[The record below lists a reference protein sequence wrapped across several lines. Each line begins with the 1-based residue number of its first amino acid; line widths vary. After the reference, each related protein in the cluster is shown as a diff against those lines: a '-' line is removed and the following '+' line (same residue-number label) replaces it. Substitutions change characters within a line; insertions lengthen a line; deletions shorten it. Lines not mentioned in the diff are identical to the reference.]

1 MVDFVGRGGMGEVW
15 EGRDRLIERRVAVKL
30 LPHDRRDASGAELFF
45 REART
50 AGGLS
55 HTGVVTVFDLGQD
68 PDDGT
73 LYLVMEFVTGRGLDT
88 VLREDGAARI
98 PTAVDWTAQTAA
110 ALQAAHTAG
119 VVHRDLKPANLMATP
134 DDHIKILDFG
144 IARYIAATHKSSK
157 VIGTLAYMPPERFG
171 DHPADP
177 RSDLYSLGCVLH
189 ELLTGSTP
197 FQSAEAVAMMAAHL
211 YTAPEPPGRAR
222 PGVPA
227 ALDDLVMALLA
238 KDPDDRPSSAGEVCE
253 RLREL
258 SSSASASATAPG
270 AGSHVS
276 DADTETATTPFAA
289 AGPGTA
295 RTPEPAPVPRPA
307 AGTPPPGRR
316 ISRRTALRLGIGAGG
331 AAAVATGVVAA
342 ANLFD
347 DRDTSGPDTSDP
359 RLRWRHGVGGAVTSS
374 PTVAG
379 GVVYVGSSDGRV
391 YALDAATGEE
401 KWHYPTAD
409 RVETAP
415 AVVGGVVY
423 VGSSDGR
430 VYALDAATGERKWHY
445 PTADKLEPAPT
456 VADGAVYIGG
466 SSTVTSLDAATGKKR
481 WAVSRDS
488 GLKPPAVVDG
498 VVYIAGYK
506 SMSALDAATGAEA
519 WAVGASDWGFR
530 NKNVWSNEPED
541 WGFTSPRVVDGVVYI
556 GSSKRVYALDAATGN
571 RKWDFSTF
579 DWVRSS
585 PTVAGEVVYVGSNS
599 KRVYALD
606 AATGNKKWA
615 FGTGDRVEGR
625 PTVADGVV
633 YVGSSDQ
640 SVYAL
645 DAADGSKNWSY
656 ATGGKV
662 RSSPAVADGVVHVS
676 SSDHN
681 VYALETAIR
690 DSPA

>member
-1 MVDFVGRGGMGEVW
+1 MALRVVGGRYELVDFVGRGGMGEVW

-88 VLREDGAARI
+88 VLREDGAAQIR
-98 PTAVDWTAQTAA
+98 TAVDWMAQTAA

-134 DDHIKILDFG
+134 DDQIKILDFG

-171 DHPADP
+171 DHPTDP

-197 FQSAEAVAMMAAHL
+197 FQAAEAVAMLAAHL
-211 YTAPEPPGRAR
+211 YKAPEPPGRAR

-258 SSSASASATAPG
+258 STSASAPG

-276 DADTETATTPFAA
+276 DADTETGTTPFAA
-289 AGPGTA
+289 AGPDPA
-295 RTPEPAPVPRPA
+295 RTPEPARVPRPA
-307 AGTPPPGRR
+307 AGTPPRGRR

-342 ANLFD
+342 VNLFD
-347 DRDTSGPDTSDP
+347 DRGTPGPDTADP
-359 RLRWRHGVGGAVTSS
+359 RVRWRHSVGGAVTSS
-374 PTVAG
+374 PAVADG
-379 GVVYVGSSDGRV
+379 LVYVGGSDGRV
-391 YALDAATGEE
+391 YALDAT
-401 KWHYPTAD
+401 
-409 RVETAP
+409 
-415 AVVGGVVY
+415 
-423 VGSSDGR
+423 
-430 VYALDAATGERKWHY
+430 TGERKWHY
-445 PTADKLEPAPT
+445 PTIDKLEPAPT

-466 SSTVTSLDAATGKKR
+466 SSAVTSLDAATGKKR

-506 SMSALDAATGAEA
+506 YMSALDAATGAEE
-519 WAVGASDWGFR
+519 WAVGSSDWGFR
-530 NKNVWSNEPED
+530 NKSVWSNEPED

-556 GSSKRVYALDAATGN
+556 GSSKRVYALDAATGDM
-571 RKWDFSTF
+571 KWAFDSG

-585 PTVAGEVVYVGSNS
+585 PTVADKVVYVGSNS

-606 AATGNKKWA
+606 AADGN
-615 FGTGDRVEGR
+615 
-625 PTVADGVV
+625 
-633 YVGSSDQ
+633 
-640 SVYAL
+640 
-645 DAADGSKNWSY
+645 KNWSY
-656 ATGGKV
+656 ATGDKV
-662 RSSPAVADGVVHVS
+662 RSSPAVANGVVYVS
-676 SSDHN
+676 SSDHS
-681 VYALETAIR
+681 VYALETAIK